1 MSSIIQ
7 FNHRELKQ
15 KKLRLMPGGPRSI
28 SLIEE
33 VKPEST
39 VYVDPENNLRLVGRD
54 EKMNVAALIPK
65 DAEARAFNE
74 GWVAY
79 FQSRLLSGDQLLT
92 LKSSWQVPPEPATAN
107 EQTIF
112 LFNGAQTL
120 GSRNSILQPVLQWS
134 TDEETG
140 DQSWT
145 VASYLVS
152 STRQAKHTP
161 FVKVNP
167 GQQLTGLIQFVK
179 TEGQN
184 FVYSVE
190 FVNIPKSKMFI
201 RTSKEYLMLFNTL
214 EIYDIQTC
222 SDLPD
227 TNKTEFFN
235 IEVKTKNG
243 TQVKW
248 VEKDATNACGLGC
261 ARDSQGRL
269 IVFY

>member
-1 MSSIIQ
+1 MSAIIQ
-7 FNHRELKQ
+7 FDHQQLKQ

-33 VKPEST
+33 VKPESM
-39 VYVDPENNLRLVGRD
+39 VSVDPENLLRVMPRD
-54 EKMNVAALIPK
+54 EKMNLSALVPK
-65 DAEARAFNE
+65 DVEARAFNE

-79 FQSRLLSGDQLLT
+79 FQSRLLTGDQLIT
-92 LKSSWQVPPEPATAN
+92 FKSSWQVPPEPATAN
-107 EQTIF
+107 DQTIY
-112 LFNGAQTL
+112 LFNGAQTT
-120 GSRNSILQPVLQWS
+120 GAKYSILQPVLQWT

-140 DQSWT
+140 DRSWS
-145 VASYLVS
+145 VASYLVT

-161 FVKVNP
+161 FVKVSA
-167 GQQLTGLIQFVK
+167 GQQLTGLIQFEK
-179 TEGQN
+179 MEGQH

-190 FVNIPKSKMFI
+190 FLNIPKTKMII

-214 EIYDIQTC
+214 EIYDIQSC

-243 TQVKW
+243 SQVQW
-248 VEKDATNACGLGC
+248 VARDATNACGLGC